1 MSNIEFNAEEKDAI
15 SQKIQRYFETEMD
28 QEIGSF
34 EAQFLLDFFS
44 EEIGAYYYNR
54 GLQDALL
61 LFQERM
67 ESAADAIYEIE
78 KPLKTAR

>member
-1 MSNIEFNAEEKDAI
+1 MSTIEFNAEEKEAI
-15 SQKIQRYFETEMD
+15 SQRIKRYFETELD

-34 EAQFLLDFFS
+34 EAQFLLEFIS

-54 GLQDALL
+54 GLQDALV

-67 ESAADAIYEIE
+67 DSAADAIYEIE
-78 KPLKTAR
+78 KPLKQGR

>member
-1 MSNIEFNAEEKDAI
+1 MSTIEFNTEEKEAI
-15 SQKIQRYFETEMD
+15 SQKIKHYFETELD

-34 EAQFLLDFFS
+34 EAQFLLDFIS
-44 EEIGAYYYNR
+44 QEIGAYYYNR
-54 GLQDALL
+54 GLQDALV

-78 KPLKTAR
+78 KPLIQGR